1 MSQDI
6 DELTNLRNDGL
17 DWSICPAIREFVN
30 LQMFR
35 VLVAEDSATA
45 RELLVEILRA
55 DPEIEV
61 VGEANNGLEAVE
73 MTKRLRPSVVTMD
86 IRMPKMDGFEAT
98 RQIMVEAPT
107 PIVIVSGISDLREV
121 ENSMHAL
128 RLGALAVLAKPPGPE
143 SPDFEEESRQL
154 VQKVKAMAQVKV
166 VRRWPERIQAG
177 LPPLPHIHPTARPRI
192 VAIAASTGG
201 PAALAHILCDMSP
214 DFTLPV
220 LVVQHMA
227 KGFAGG
233 FAAWLNTVASLRV
246 TVAREGE
253 PLCARTVYLAPD
265 DRHLGVVDAS
275 TIAISNAAPIDG
287 FRPSGTF
294 LFESVAKAFGNT
306 MVAVVLTGMGTD
318 GVAGLRAVRMAGGR
332 IIAQDEET
340 SVVFGMPGA
349 AISAGLADVT
359 MPLGAISTRLRELA
373 TS

>member
-1 MSQDI
+1 
-6 DELTNLRNDGL
+6 
-17 DWSICPAIREFVN
+17 
-30 LQMFR
+30 MFR

-86 IRMPKMDGFEAT
+86 IRMPRMDGFEAT

-107 PIVIVSGISDLREV
+107 PIVIVSGIADLREV
-121 ENSMHAL
+121 ESSMHAL

-166 VRRWPERIQAG
+166 VRRWPERIQPG
-177 LPPLPHIHPTARPRI
+177 LRPLPPIHATARPRI

-201 PAALAHILCDMSP
+201 PAALAHILCDIPP

-233 FAAWLNTVASLRV
+233 FAAWLNTVAASLRV
-246 TVAREGE
+246 TVAQHGE
-253 PLCARTVYLAPD
+253 PLCARTVYVAPD
-265 DRHLGVVDAS
+265 DRHLGVADAS
-275 TIAISNAAPIDG
+275 TIAISNAALIDG

-294 LFESVAKAFGNT
+294 LFESVAKTFGNA

-318 GVAGLRAVRMAGGR
+318 GVAGLRAVRLAGGR

-349 AISAGLADVT
+349 AVSAGLADVT
-359 MPLGAISTRLRELA
+359 MPLGAIAARLRELA
-373 TS
+373 TL